1 MGENSMSQSMMSHT
15 LGLAKLRYEPTT
27 LRDGVS
33 SCDCGDK
40 VARMLREVPLPALYV
55 MADNIKQVPSG
66 FYEKKYT
73 HLITFSG
80 TPNIGAIRMNLGN
93 IIRNYLNSED

>member
-1 MGENSMSQSMMSHT
+1 MSSSMMSHT
-15 LGLAKLRYEPTT
+15 LGLAAKRYAQTT
-27 LRDGVS
+27 LPNGIP

-55 MADNIKQVPSG
+55 MADNIKKVPAG
-66 FYEKKYT
+66 FYEEKYS

-93 IIRNYLNSED
+93 IIRNYLNSEDQKS